1 MAKKKPSSNTAK
13 TTKPKKSRRKP
24 RYTVGEWFMVLV
36 GGLLVVLF
44 AGIIITSILG
54 D

>member
-1 MAKKKPSSNTAK
+1 MAKKKPRSNTSK
-13 TTKPKKSRRKP
+13 TTQTKKSRRKS

>member
-1 MAKKKPSSNTAK
+1 MAKKHTKKPATR
-13 TTKPKKSRRKP
+13 SRRKS
-24 RYTVGEWFMVLV
+24 RYTVGEWFMVLI